1 MSLRTKLFITMT
13 VLVALAVGYSLGQK
27 MTLMNQSSSTEG
39 MAPTDA
45 SAGKGKILYYR
56 NAMGLPDTSPVP
68 KKDDMGMD
76 YVPVYEND
84 TQAEPATVSLSP
96 ERIQKLGVRTEVVG
110 KHVLSRLVR
119 AVGTVQI
126 DETRQTII
134 APRFEGWVGKL
145 NVDAIGKQVK
155 KGDPLFDCYS
165 PQLIQIETEYLA
177 FADADLGTGTKNG
190 SLKRLRTLAVPEEE
204 IARLQRKKKTN
215 NTIILR
221 APRDG
226 TILEKQAVEGM
237 KFSSGDM
244 LYRLSDLSHVWVLV
258 DVYEQDLARIAVG
271 QTAKISISALPGD
284 VFMGTVSFIS
294 PTLNKETRT
303 VKVRIELPNPKGV
316 LRTDMY
322 ADVEVRTGEGSGVIA
337 IPTSAVLN
345 SGKAQIVLV
354 ERGDGLFQPH
364 LVKIGAQVDGV
375 VEVLDGVSEGDK
387 IVTSAN
393 FLIDAESNLRAALQ
407 GFTQSETGG
416 KP

>member
-1 MSLRTKLFITMT
+1 
-13 VLVALAVGYSLGQK
+13 
-27 MTLMNQSSSTEG
+27 
-39 MAPTDA
+39 
-45 SAGKGKILYYR
+45 
-56 NAMGLPDTSPVP
+56 
-68 KKDDMGMD
+68 
-76 YVPVYEND
+76 
-84 TQAEPATVSLSP
+84 
-96 ERIQKLGVRTEVVG
+96 
-110 KHVLSRLVR
+110 
-119 AVGTVQI
+119 
-126 DETRQTII
+126 
-134 APRFEGWVGKL
+134 
-145 NVDAIGKQVK
+145 
-155 KGDPLFDCYS
+155 
-165 PQLIQIETEYLA
+165 
-177 FADADLGTGTKNG
+177 
-190 SLKRLRTLAVPEEE
+190 
-204 IARLQRKKKTN
+204 
-215 NTIILR
+215 
-221 APRDG
+221 
-226 TILEKQAVEGM
+226 
-237 KFSSGDM
+237 
-244 LYRLSDLSHVWVLV
+244 
-258 DVYEQDLARIAVG
+258 
-271 QTAKISISALPGD
+271 
-284 VFMGTVSFIS
+284 MGTVSFIS